1 MILIDNN
8 TPVCFAGGKSAKLS
22 IMNTDTEVNAALAAS
37 IFHYETHSV
46 NRVKE
51 LIQENNIPVRY

>member
-1 MILIDNN
+1 MLD
-8 TPVCFAGGKSAKLS
+8 VFKKSDVA
-22 IMNTDTEVNAALAAS
+22 AALAAS

-51 LIQENNIPVRY
+51 LLKNNGVPVRL